1 MASIPRPRAR
11 SAARALA
18 RIEAI
23 GRDFG
28 PTAARERLALL
39 GTLERARLG
48 SAAQVLR
55 LHEALC
61 FALAHP
67 DEPRVRRLARR
78 MLGRFDRR
86 ADLARHRR
94 ALADTGVAGTDTHYR
109 FFAQTALG
117 LARRWPGQLDFD
129 WREWQDPARLAEV
142 LALLAAYAETPG
154 LDEWDLGLRGW
165 LRRMKPRAMG
175 DAAFVLRRLAARLP
189 DPFVFERLVDG
200 LDAPMVLRAGPGTP
214 SRSRAT
220 WPVARIAWQRG
231 PLRQGRPELRAELA
245 RAPLRVR
252 ALPRREAERMIALA
266 TEAMV
271 THQRD
276 LDVFSY
282 GDPRDV
288 RLVDCGEGLQ
298 FAAIGALPERRL
310 LLESVYGFLTL
321 RNGVPAGYLL
331 TSALYGSAEVAYNV
345 FEAFR
350 GGEAAFTYARVLAM
364 SRQLFGADAFTVYP
378 YQLGGAGNEEGL
390 DSGAWWFYRKLGFEP
405 RHREARRLMR
415 REEARIAR
423 DPAHRSSRATL
434 ARLAAH
440 NVYWFERGARDDVMG
455 MLPLANVG
463 LAVTDYL
470 ARRGDGDGERGGP
483 ACTREAARLLGAG
496 PGRGWSAGE
505 RLGFARWAPLVLAL
519 PGVARWAPAE
529 KRALVGVM
537 RAKGGRRESD
547 FVAAFDAHPKLR
559 AAVRALARATRP

>member
-1 MASIPRPRAR
+1 M
-11 SAARALA
+11 
-18 RIEAI
+18 
-23 GRDFG
+23 
-28 PTAARERLALL
+28 
-39 GTLERARLG
+39 
-48 SAAQVLR
+48 LR
-55 LHEALC
+55 
-61 FALAHP
+61 
-67 DEPRVRRLARR
+67 
-78 MLGRFDRR
+78 RFDHR
-86 ADLARHRR
+86 ADLARNRR
-94 ALADTGVAGTDTHYR
+94 ALADTGIAGTDTHYR

-129 WREWQDPARLAEV
+129 WREWQDPARLAEI

-220 WPVARIAWQRG
+220 WLVARIAWQRG

-245 RAPLRVR
+245 RAPWRVR
-252 ALPRREAERMIALA
+252 ALPRGEAERMIALA

-310 LLESVYGFLTL
+310 LLESVYGVLTL

-331 TSALYGSAEVAYNV
+331 TSALYGSAEIAYNV

-364 SRQLFGADAFTVYP
+364 TRQLFGADAFTVYP

-390 DSGAWWFYRKLGFEP
+390 ESGAWWFYRKLGFEP

-440 NVYWFERGARDDVMG
+440 NVYWFEHGARDDVMG
-455 MLPLANVG
+455 VLPLANVG

-470 ARRGDGDGERGGP
+470 ARRGDGDGERGGA

-519 PGVARWAPAE
+519 PGVARWAPAD